1 MAATRIVRNLRLGL
15 KSLLLH
21 KLRSILTML
30 GVVFGVASVISM
42 LAIGE
47 GSKQEALQ
55 QIERLGTN
63 NIIVKSQKPVSEEAA
78 NSAESNRRVE
88 SYGIRYED
96 AERIAD
102 TIPNVSRIV
111 PIRSISETMSAGN
124 QRVEVDVVGTTPAL
138 FELIHRDVIA
148 GRVLAL
154 DDDLDLRPV
163 IVLTETLARRI
174 LAKSHTIGAQ
184 VLLGKSV
191 FTVVGILRS
200 ESRVGAAGST
210 LDEEMDAF
218 IPIET
223 ARAVFGEI
231 LSDTSTGNFD
241 AENVNLH
248 KLVVQ
253 AADRDDVTQ
262 LASAVRYMFKRFH
275 DVEDYKVSVPLELL
289 RQAEDAQ
296 NIWNWTLGAIAGISL
311 LVGGIGIMNIMLASV
326 TERTREIGVRRAIG
340 AGRAQIIAQFLIEA
354 TMLSMAGGVV
364 GLILGAGV
372 LPVLIT
378 QLSGIQTIVPMY
390 SIVLSVGISVG
401 VGIGFGLYPA
411 TRAADLDP
419 IEALRH

>member
-1 MAATRIVRNLRLGL
+1 MAVGRIGRNLRLGL

-21 KLRSILTML
+21 KLRSLLTML

-47 GSKQEALQ
+47 GSKREALE

-63 NIIVKSQKPVSEEAA
+63 NIIIKSRKPVSEDSTGASDA
-78 NSAESNRRVE
+78 GRQIQ

-96 AERIAD
+96 AERVKD
-102 TIPNVSRIV
+102 TIPHVSRIV
-111 PIRSISETMSAGN
+111 PIRAISETMSARG
-124 QRVEVDVVGTTPAL
+124 QRIDVDVVGTKPEL
-138 FELIHRDVIA
+138 FELIHREVIA
-148 GRVLAL
+148 GRVLTAE
-154 DDDLDLRPV
+154 DDLLLRPV
-163 IVLTETLARRI
+163 IVLTEQVARRI
-174 LAKSHTIGAQ
+174 LAKSSTIGEQ
-184 VLLGKSV
+184 VTLGKSV

-210 LDEEMDAF
+210 LDSEMDAF

-231 LSDTSTGNFD
+231 LSDTSTGNFN

-253 AADRDDVTQ
+253 ADTRDQVTE
-262 LASAVRYMFKRFH
+262 LASTIRYMFKRFH
-275 DVEDYKVSVPLELL
+275 DVEDYEVSVPLELL
-289 RQAEDAQ
+289 RQAEEAQ

-340 AGRAQIIAQFLIEA
+340 AGRAQIISQFLIEA
-354 TMLSMAGGVV
+354 TMLSLAGGIV

-372 LPVLIT
+372 LPLVIT
-378 QLSGIQTIVPMY
+378 NLSGIETIVPMY
-390 SIVLSVGISVG
+390 SIILSVGISVG